1 MKAIYD
7 KLRACLERQFS
18 LCELVLDE
26 DFQKQIVFFLMFIS
40 ENEYL
45 RGYVKNLVSNPI
57 HYEKELQIL
66 EKEAKDVLEPV
77 IKGVLQ
83 DIENLDNGD
92 KKIKDFAKNSGHYLW
107 LKGLEDCKKIK
118 ANADHYDCL
127 IKPLIE
133 KVLGKEPAD
142 YISPESDDLIGKCR
156 KIRSKY
162 NTLYSV
168 SVQQAFVI
176 LSGFTWIPFDLKT
189 FGLPEDAEIF
199 CKIETERS
207 HNIGEHIE
215 AEANVLG
222 TEQKRAICIKLVRE
236 KRNSMSIAL
245 KKLYYYLLDQLDT
258 QLLNYELMM
267 RYKTRCEWYSRDR
280 LRGVIEREEN
290 NEKKNM
296 QIENLLWPDMAEF
309 LFAEGLY
316 PIKMSMG
323 NQIPDFV
330 YLASPDSNVR
340 IEPLVVECKVLPER
354 ISIKSK
360 VIEKCK
366 TGINQIIEAMS
377 RSKQNVGYLVMYNLT
392 EKVIMFPQDLVYN
405 GRKIFIIDIN
415 ISETPPSKKKGKAI
429 IIERNDLLFEA
440 NQ

>member
-26 DFQKQIVFFLMFIS
+26 DFQKQIVSFLMFIS

-45 RGYVKNLVSNPI
+45 REYIKNFVSNPI
-57 HYEKELQIL
+57 HYKKELQRL

-92 KKIKDFAKNSGHYLW
+92 EKIKDFARNSGHYLW

-118 ANADHYDCL
+118 PNVDYYDSL

-142 YISPESDDLIGKCR
+142 YISQESDALIGKCR
-156 KIRSKY
+156 KIRSTY

-168 SVQQAFVI
+168 SAQQAFVI
-176 LSGFTWIPFDLKT
+176 LSGFTWVHFDLEM
-189 FGLPEDAEIF
+189 FGLPEDTEIF
-199 CKIETERS
+199 RKIEAERLR
-207 HNIGEHIE
+207 NIGERIGE
-215 AEANVLG
+215 EANVSG
-222 TEQKRAICIKLVRE
+222 TKQKRAICMKLVRE
-236 KRNSMSIAL
+236 KRNSMSIEL

-258 QLLNYELMM
+258 QLLNYELLM
-267 RYKTRCEWYSRDR
+267 RYKTKCEWYSRDR
-280 LRGVIEREEN
+280 LRGVIDPKDCA
-290 NEKKNM
+290 KKGKGMRRNF
-296 QIENLLWPDMAEF
+296 EDRLWPDMAEF

-360 VIEKCK
+360 VRQKCK
-366 TGINQIIEAMS
+366 TGIKQIIIAMS

-392 EKVIMFPQDLVYN
+392 EKVIMFPRDLVYN
-405 GRKIFIIDIN
+405 GRKIFIIDID
-415 ISETPPSKKKGKAI
+415 ISETPPSATSHKFCP
-429 IIERNDLLFEA
+429 R
-440 NQ
+440 